1 MEGDNMLRIVSYKVQ
16 DEQGRCK
23 EVDYNGLKELLS
35 SCQFDNATMTNG
47 SIRLKKGTAGADYSV
62 SMGAYKFSVQKE
74 GQALT
79 LLETTV
85 GASSKNLITGIDDIE
100 DIVKAKGLLV
110 IPMTVLHDGITFA
123 VCTSNGTELFGCSCT
138 LKVDQA
144 HRIKLKSSAFTGT
157 PGVIDFIYQ
166 DATGNMNKF
175 RLNRYGFP
183 KIRRIEN

>member
-1 MEGDNMLRIVSYKVQ
+1 MEGNNMLKIVSYKVQ

-47 SIRLKKGTAGADYSV
+47 TIRLKKGTADTDYSTTF
-62 SMGAYKFSVQKE
+62 GQYKFSVQKE

-79 LLETTV
+79 LLESTSN
-85 GASSKNLITGIDDIE
+85 ASSKNLITGIDDAE

-110 IPMTVLHDGITFA
+110 IPMAVGQNSITFA
-123 VCTSNGTELFGCSCT
+123 VCTSNGTELFGCSCN
-138 LKVDQA
+138 LKVDQL
-144 HRIKLKSSAFTGT
+144 HKLKLKGSAYTGT
-157 PGVIDFIYQ
+157 PGVIDFIYK

-183 KIRRIEN
+183 KIRMIEN

>member
-1 MEGDNMLRIVSYKVQ
+1 MLRIVSYKVQ
-16 DEQGRCK
+16 DEHGRCK
-23 EVDYNGLKELLS
+23 EVDYDGLKELLS
-35 SCQFDNATMTNG
+35 NCQFDNATMTNG
-47 SIRLKKGTAGADYSV
+47 SIRLKRGTTGTDFSIT
-62 SMGAYKFSVQKE
+62 MGTYNYLVQKE
-74 GQALT
+74 GQLLT

-85 GASSKNLITGIDDIE
+85 GASSKNLITGIDDAE

-110 IPMTVLHDGITFA
+110 IPMAVRQNSITFA
-123 VCTSNGTELFGCSCT
+123 LCTSNGTELFGCSCN

-144 HRIKLKSSAFTGT
+144 HRLKLKGSAPTGT

-183 KIRRIEN
+183 KIRMIEN

>member
-1 MEGDNMLRIVSYKVQ
+1 MEGYDMLRIVSYKVQ

-23 EVDYNGLKELLS
+23 EVDYDGLKELLS
-35 SCQFDNATMTNG
+35 NCQFDNATMTNG
-47 SIRLKKGTAGADYSV
+47 SIRLKRGTDYSTTF
-62 SMGAYKFSVQKE
+62 GQYKFSVQKE

-79 LLETTV
+79 LVEST
-85 GASSKNLITGIDDIE
+85 GNASSKNLIYCIDDNQ
-100 DIVKAKGLLV
+100 DIVWAKGLLV
-110 IPMTVLHDGITFA
+110 IPMAVGQNSITFA
-123 VCTSNGTELFGCSCT
+123 LCTSNGTELFGCSCN

-144 HRIKLKSSAFTGT
+144 HRLKLKGSAYTGT

-183 KIRRIEN
+183 KIRMIEN